1 MEKNIVVTYR
11 NGEVAGLTY
20 PKRAKG
26 LVKKSRAVYIS
37 EKEIRLTSDNAVF
50 SCANDYME
58 DDNMSELNEDKNE
71 EKYTLYFNAREW
83 SVCAD
88 AQSKKSDYVCE
99 RVFVTDFE
107 GNLSESFSIS
117 AAQTAA
123 EIGTKQLVLKK
134 NTSYMFYFWIRL
146 DKNIKLDTSCQLN
159 IIYNNDFEN
168 KRVYILS
175 NKNIKPLKAT
185 QGWKLYGIPFTTE
198 DNEYTQLRFVVR
210 SAQCSIIPGKEAECY
225 SDISDEEYSYDDYD
239 TFQNKK
245 AFDNIPNAFK
255 DFFSQFDKKSAAAD
269 KDSAKEN
276 TKKDDPFKAFNDFAK
291 QMKKDIQRDI
301 NKSVRSDIYSDIKS
315 MKDDIINE
323 LKNTFNSDNQK

>member
-1 MEKNIVVTYR
+1 MEKNVIVTDRSGKV
-11 NGEVAGLTY
+11 VGLTY

-26 LVKKSRAVYIS
+26 LIKNSRAVYIS
-37 EKEIRLTSDNAVF
+37 SNEIRLQYDAAV
-50 SCANDYME
+50 SCVNNYTE
-58 DDNMSELNEDKNE
+58 DDNMSELDTNKNE
-71 EKYTLYFNAREW
+71 EKYTIYFNARDW
-83 SVCAD
+83 SVCTDVGTNKNPSA
-88 AQSKKSDYVCE
+88 SE

-117 AAQTAA
+117 AAQNAA

-134 NTSYMFYFWIRL
+134 HTSYMFYFWIKM
-146 DKNIKLDTSCQLN
+146 DKNIKLESSCQLN

-198 DNEYTQLRFVVR
+198 DNEYTQLRFVIR

-225 SDISDEEYSYDDYD
+225 SGISDEEYSYDDYD
-239 TFQNKK
+239 TAQNKK
-245 AFDNIPNAFK
+245 IFDSIPNSFK
-255 DFFSQFDKKSAAAD
+255 DFFSQFDKKNNTSAS
-269 KDSAKEN
+269 DS

-301 NKSVRSDIYSDIKS
+301 NKSVRSDIYQDIKS
-315 MKDDIINE
+315 MKDDIVNE
-323 LKNTFNSDNQK
+323 IKNTFNNGNSDQK